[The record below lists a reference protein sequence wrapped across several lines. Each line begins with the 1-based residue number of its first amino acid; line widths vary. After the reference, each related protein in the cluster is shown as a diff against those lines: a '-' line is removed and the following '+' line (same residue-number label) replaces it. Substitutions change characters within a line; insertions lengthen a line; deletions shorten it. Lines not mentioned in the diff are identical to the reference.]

1 MAKQIRDNKISE
13 ELRAT
18 LLRARELLDAEF
30 GCDHAYTILARGQ
43 VIWAKD
49 AAHGDRP
56 PGGPDKPTEYF

>member
-30 GCDHAYTILARGQ
+30 G
-43 VIWAKD
+43 
-49 AAHGDRP
+49 
-56 PGGPDKPTEYF
+56 

>member
-1 MAKQIRDNKISE
+1 MM
-13 ELRAT
+13 
-18 LLRARELLDAEF
+18 
-30 GCDHAYTILARGQ
+30 LARGQ